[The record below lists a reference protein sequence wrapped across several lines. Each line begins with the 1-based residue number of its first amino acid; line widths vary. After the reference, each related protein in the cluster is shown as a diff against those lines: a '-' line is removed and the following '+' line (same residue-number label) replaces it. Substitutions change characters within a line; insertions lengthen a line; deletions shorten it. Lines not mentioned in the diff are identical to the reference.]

1 MMPGSPA
8 PRAPTGTM
16 SARIAAIRARPARS
30 TGAVLAGFVAA
41 GALSLGTDALMHG
54 LGVYPP
60 WGEPMYAT
68 APLLL
73 ALGYRIAY
81 TGFAG
86 YLTARLAPRRPQRHA
101 LILGALGL
109 VSGTAAAIT
118 TIPMNLS
125 PAWFPIAIALTAL
138 PAAWYGGARYA
149 RSVRA

>member
-1 MMPGSPA
+1 MSTDMTA
-8 PRAPTGTM
+8 TM
-16 SARIAAIRARPARS
+16 ASARPWRSAGAIA
-30 TGAVLAGFVAA
+30 AGFVTVFV
-41 GALSLGTDALMHG
+41 LSLGTDAVMHA

-81 TGFAG
+81 TALAG
-86 YLTARLAPRRPQRHA
+86 WRTARLAPRHPRRHA
-101 LILGALGL
+101 LVLGIVGL

-118 TIPMNLS
+118 TIPLDLS

-138 PAAWYGGARYA
+138 PAAWYGGVLYERARP
-149 RSVRA
+149 R